1 MAVEKKLK
9 DVEAYSLRGMVKL
22 KGFIKNGLD
31 TSTII
36 NIIVNFDS
44 EFLEFQQRGFTFP
57 PNLFFYHEVSW
68 PETIG
73 VLINEHKFTKEEAVT
88 SLKKLIVTFNLQK
101 IARFDSDEL
110 IEKWVEE
117 ANLRVVKKNNNSR
130 LKIGENDIIIIGG
143 FLREKITFV
152 HSGDEGL
159 LKTCEELGLN
169 VISLPERDFE
179 KEKEIKSW
187 MKKGRKS

>member
-1 MAVEKKLK
+1 MVAEKKEK
-9 DVEAYSLRGMVKL
+9 GVEAYSMSGMVKL

-57 PNLFFYHEVSW
+57 PNLFFYHEISW
-68 PETIG
+68 SETIG
-73 VLINEHKFTKEEAVT
+73 VLIHEHKFTKEEAVT
-88 SLKKLIVTFNLQK
+88 ALKKLIAKFNLQK
-101 IARFDSDEL
+101 IVRFDSDEL
-110 IEKWVEE
+110 FETLVEE
-117 ANLRVVKKNNNSR
+117 ANQRIVQKLNNSR
-130 LKIGENDIIIIGG
+130 LKIGDHDIIIIGG
-143 FLREKITFV
+143 FLREKVNFV
-152 HSGDEGL
+152 HSGDEGF
-159 LKTCEELGLN
+159 LKTCEELGVN
-169 VISLPERDFE
+169 IVPLPQRDFE

>member
-1 MAVEKKLK
+1 MIAEKKEK
-9 DVEAYSLRGMVKL
+9 DVEAYSMSGMVKL

-152 HSGDEGL
+152 H
-159 LKTCEELGLN
+159 
-169 VISLPERDFE
+169 
-179 KEKEIKSW
+179 
-187 MKKGRKS
+187 

>member
-1 MAVEKKLK
+1 MVAEKKEK
-9 DVEAYSLRGMVKL
+9 DVEAYSMSGMVKL

-36 NIIVNFDS
+36 NIIINFDS

-57 PNLFFYHEVSW
+57 PNLFFYHEISW
-68 PETIG
+68 SETIG

-88 SLKKLIVTFNLQK
+88 SLKKLIAKFNLQR
-101 IARFDSDEL
+101 IVRFDSDEL
-110 IEKWVEE
+110 FENLVEE
-117 ANLRVVKKNNNSR
+117 ANQRVVQKPNNSH
-130 LKIGENDIIIIGG
+130 LKIGDNDIIIIGG
-143 FLREKITFV
+143 FLRDKINFV
-152 HSGDEGL
+152 HSGDEGF
-159 LKTCEELGLN
+159 LKTCEELGVNIIL
-169 VISLPERDFE
+169 LPQRDFE

>member
-1 MAVEKKLK
+1 MVAEKEGKN
-9 DVEAYSLRGMVKL
+9 VEAYTMTGMVKL

-31 TSTII
+31 TSAII

-44 EFLEFQQRGFTFP
+44 EFQEFRQRGFTFP
-57 PNLFFYHEVSW
+57 PNIFFYHEISW

-73 VLINEHKFTKEEAVT
+73 VLINEHKFTKEEAVDG
-88 SLKKLIVTFNLQK
+88 LKKLISTFNLQK
-101 IARFDSDEL
+101 IVRFDSDEL
-110 IEKWVEE
+110 LEKLVKE
-117 ANLRVVKKNNNSR
+117 ANQNVLEKYKNQR
-130 LKIGENDIIIIGG
+130 LKIGENDVTIIGG

-152 HSGDEGL
+152 HSGDGGF

-169 VISLPERDFE
+169 VIPLPERDFQ

-187 MKKGRKS
+187 MKKGRKG

>member
-57 PNLFFYHEVSW
+57 PNLFFYHDISW
-68 PETIG
+68 SETIG
-73 VLINEHKFTKEEAVT
+73 VLINEHKFTKEEAIT
-88 SLKKLIVTFNLQK
+88 SLKKLIAKFNLQK
-101 IARFDSDEL
+101 IVRFDSDEL
-110 IEKWVEE
+110 FEKLVEE
-117 ANLRVVKKNNNSR
+117 ANQMVVQKSNHPR
-130 LKIGENDIIIIGG
+130 LKIGDHDI
-143 FLREKITFV
+143 
-152 HSGDEGL
+152 
-159 LKTCEELGLN
+159 
-169 VISLPERDFE
+169 
-179 KEKEIKSW
+179 
-187 MKKGRKS
+187 